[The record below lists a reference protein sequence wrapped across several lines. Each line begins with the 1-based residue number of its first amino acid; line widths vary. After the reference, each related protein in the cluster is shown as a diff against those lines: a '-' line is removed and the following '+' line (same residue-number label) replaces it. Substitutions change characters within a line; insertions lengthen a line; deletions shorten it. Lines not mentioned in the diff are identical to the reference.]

1 MIESETLI
9 IFADFYEKLPARKE
23 LVANPS
29 IKAYLMFG
37 FAVVHVAA
45 ANDVSHVTFEE
56 INKSHVVISRPNTG
70 YDFGS
75 WGEAINVTENLSKY
89 KYLVFTNS
97 SLLGPIWNPKHF
109 LDKLLALDSDIKAAV
124 ESFQVKPHFQSY
136 FWAIDQSKTQFNLI
150 ATFLNSFIGQPPN
163 REKIIRMGEIGI
175 TNFLK
180 KNDLTYKTVF
190 PAGSLCNYSDN
201 PILKAHLRLLSHGF
215 PYTKITNL
223 IENIQKQDY
232 CDLINEYPGLEEWL
246 NTNSVLQGNHL
257 V

>member
-1 MIESETLI
+1 MIESETLV
-9 IFADFYEKLPARKE
+9 IFADFYEKMPARKE

-29 IKAYLMFG
+29 INAHLMFG
-37 FAVVHVAA
+37 FDVVHVAA
-45 ANDVSHVTFEE
+45 ANDVSVVTFEE

-75 WGEAINVTENLSKY
+75 WGEAINATEHLSKY

-109 LDKLLALDSDIKAAV
+109 LEKLLALDSDIKAAV

-136 FWAIDQSKTQFNLI
+136 FWAIDKTKSQFNLI
-150 ATFLNSFIGQPPN
+150 TTFLQSFIGQPPN
-163 REKIIRMGEIGI
+163 REEIIRIGEIGI

-190 PAGSLCNYSDN
+190 PAGSLCYYSEN
-201 PILKAHLRLLSHGF
+201 PILNADLRFLSHGF
-215 PYTKITNL
+215 PYIKIPNL
-223 IENIQKQDY
+223 IENIQKQHY
-232 CDLINEYPGLEEWL
+232 FDLVKEYPDLGKWL
-246 NTNSVLQGNHL
+246 NTNSELQRNHL